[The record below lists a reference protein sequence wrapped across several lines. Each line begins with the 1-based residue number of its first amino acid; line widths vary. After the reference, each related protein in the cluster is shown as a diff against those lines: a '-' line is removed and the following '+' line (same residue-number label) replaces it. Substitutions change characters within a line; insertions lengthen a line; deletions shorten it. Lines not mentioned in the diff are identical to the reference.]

1 MRDPHPMRTK
11 GSAADV
17 GLRELCAYITETHP
31 QVERMAELGVWA
43 GESTAIFIA
52 LLAPSTLIAVDAWRS
67 MSGKHRK
74 NNDWRDYESAE
85 LAFRQRMRMIRERHL
100 EGIGHDAP
108 LSIYPP
114 MWELEVCK
122 ADTVDAAARYAD
134 HTLDL
139 VYIDAAHDYKSVRA
153 DILAWLPKL
162 KRGGIMAGHDYD
174 FSTAQSRGYG
184 VIRAVHEVFCCPDRV
199 FRDTSWLVR
208 PSRKRCMTGKRTWLT
223 RRK

>member
-1 MRDPHPMRTK
+1 MRAR

-17 GLRELCAYITETHP
+17 GLRELCEYINDTHG

-52 LLAPSTLIAVDAWRS
+52 MLAPSTLIAVDAWRS
-67 MSGKHRK
+67 MTGRHRK
-74 NNDWRDYESAE
+74 NNDWRDYNSAE
-85 LAFRQRMRMIRERHL
+85 LAFRERMRLIRERHL
-100 EGIGHDAP
+100 EGIGVDAP

-114 MWELEVCK
+114 MWHLDLRKE
-122 ADTVDAAARYAD
+122 DTVKAATDCPD
-134 HTLDL
+134 HSLDL

-208 PSRKRCMTGKRTWLT
+208 PSRKRCMTGKRTWLS